1 MKKKPTP
8 KVNTNE
14 VKFKAIIAQTVGEI
28 LHDPDFG
35 KELSIKA
42 KERLSLTS
50 NRGVKETTSLSE
62 IKKKYL

>member
-1 MKKKPTP
+1 MNKKPTP
-8 KVNTNE
+8 KVNANE
-14 VKFKAIIAQTVGEI
+14 VKFKAIIAQTVSEI

-35 KELSIKA
+35 KELSIKT

-50 NRGVKETTSLSE
+50 NRGVKETTPLSE